1 VLRAIFIAA
10 CLVAASPSI
19 AKEQVRVIAG
29 DIEHIYGPGGELL
42 DDADLHAR
50 NERAFA
56 RMEIERQHAIERQQL
71 GLEAEQFRAD
81 QNFSANRLWR

>member
-1 VLRAIFIAA
+1 VLRVIFIAA
-10 CLVAASPSI
+10 CLVAASPSV
-19 AKEQVRVIAG
+19 ASQVRIFAG

-42 DDADLHAR
+42 DDAELHAR

-56 RMEIERQHAIERQQL
+56 RMEVEKQRAIERQQQE
-71 GLEAEQFRAD
+71 LEVEQFRQN